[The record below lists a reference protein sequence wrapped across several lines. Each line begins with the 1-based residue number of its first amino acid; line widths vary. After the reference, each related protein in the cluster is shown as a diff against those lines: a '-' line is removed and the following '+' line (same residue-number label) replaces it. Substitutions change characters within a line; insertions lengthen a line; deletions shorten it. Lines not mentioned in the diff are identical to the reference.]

1 MYANL
6 KKKFGQNFLIDKN
19 ILSKIINL
27 IPRNNLYILEIGPGS
42 GNLTELIINKNPAQ
56 LNLIEIDSD
65 LTQHLNLK
73 FNKYKFVK
81 IMNEDVLCADIDKNY
96 DIIISNLP
104 YNISSQIL
112 SKIVQLHSPP
122 EHLILMFQKEFADRL
137 LSSRLNAI
145 NTLVNCFYKVKHEFN
160 ISKNCFR
167 PIPKVDSTLLS
178 FYKHQNLLIK
188 KDEIEKF
195 INFKRKVFS
204 HKRKTLQ
211 KVFRD
216 YQIDVNVD
224 IDKNLRIENL
234 SLFEFISIFRKVNF

>member
-1 MYANL
+1 MHANL

-42 GNLTELIINKNPAQ
+42 GNLTELIIKKNPAQ

-137 LSSRLNAI
+137 LSSKLNAI

-216 YQIDVNVD
+216 YQIDVNVE

>member
-1 MYANL
+1 MHANL

-65 LTQHLNLK
+65 LTQDLNLK
-73 FNKYKFVK
+73 FNKYKFIK
-81 IMNEDVLCADIDKNY
+81 IMNEDVLCADINKNY

>member
-1 MYANL
+1 MHANL

-65 LTQHLNLK
+65 LTQDLNLK
-73 FNKYKFVK
+73 FNKYKFIK

-137 LSSRLNAI
+137 LSSKLNAI

-234 SLFEFISIFRKVNF
+234 SLLEFISIFRKVNF

>member
-1 MYANL
+1 MHANL

-65 LTQHLNLK
+65 LTQDLNLK
-73 FNKYKFVK
+73 FNKYKFIK

-137 LSSRLNAI
+137 LSSKLNAI

>member
-1 MYANL
+1 MHANL

-65 LTQHLNLK
+65 LTQDLNLK

-216 YQIDVNVD
+216 YQIDVNVE

-234 SLFEFISIFRKVNF
+234 SLLEFISIFRKVNF

>member
-1 MYANL
+1 MHANL

-27 IPRNNLYILEIGPGS
+27 IPRNNLYILEIGPGG
-42 GNLTELIINKNPAQ
+42 GNLTEFIINKNPAQ

-65 LTQHLNLK
+65 LTKDLNLK
-73 FNKYKFVK
+73 FNKYKFIK

-145 NTLVNCFYKVKHEFN
+145 NTLVNCFYKVNHEFN

-224 IDKNLRIENL
+224 IDKNLRIANL

>member
-1 MYANL
+1 MHANL

-65 LTQHLNLK
+65 LTQDLNLK
-73 FNKYKFVK
+73 FNKYKFIK

>member
-1 MYANL
+1 MHANL

-19 ILSKIINL
+19 ILNKIINL
-27 IPRNNLYILEIGPGS
+27 VPKNNLNILEIGPGS

-65 LTQHLNLK
+65 LTQDLNLK
-73 FNKYKFVK
+73 FNKYKFIK

-216 YQIDVNVD
+216 YQIDVNVE

>member
-137 LSSRLNAI
+137 LSSKLNAI

-216 YQIDVNVD
+216 YQIDVNVE

>member
-1 MYANL
+1 MHANL

-65 LTQHLNLK
+65 LTQNLNLK

-224 IDKNLRIENL
+224 IDKNLRVENL
-234 SLFEFISIFRKVNF
+234 SLLDFISIFRKVNF

>member
-1 MYANL
+1 MHANL

>member
-1 MYANL
+1 MHANL

-19 ILSKIINL
+19 ILKKIINL
-27 IPRNNLYILEIGPGS
+27 VPRNNLNILEIGPGS

-65 LTQHLNLK
+65 FIHDLNLK
-73 FNKYKFVK
+73 FSKYKFIK

>member
-1 MYANL
+1 MHANL

-19 ILSKIINL
+19 ILNKIINL
-27 IPRNNLYILEIGPGS
+27 VPRNNLNILEIGPGS

-65 LTQHLNLK
+65 LTQDLNLK
-73 FNKYKFVK
+73 FNKYKFIK
-81 IMNEDVLCADIDKNY
+81 IMNEDVLGADIDKSY

-112 SKIVQLHSPP
+112 SKIAQLHSPP

-178 FYKHQNLLIK
+178 FYKNQNLLIK

-195 INFKRKVFS
+195 INFKRKIFS
-204 HKRKTLQ
+204 HKRKTLK

>member
-1 MYANL
+1 MHANL

-65 LTQHLNLK
+65 LTQDLNLK

-234 SLFEFISIFRKVNF
+234 SLLEFISIFRKVNF

>member
-1 MYANL
+1 MHANL

-65 LTQHLNLK
+65 LTQDLNLK
-73 FNKYKFVK
+73 FNKYKFIK

-137 LSSRLNAI
+137 LSSKLNAI

-216 YQIDVNVD
+216 YQIDVNVE

>member
-1 MYANL
+1 MHANL

-65 LTQHLNLK
+65 LTQDLNLK

-178 FYKHQNLLIK
+178 FYKHKNLLIK